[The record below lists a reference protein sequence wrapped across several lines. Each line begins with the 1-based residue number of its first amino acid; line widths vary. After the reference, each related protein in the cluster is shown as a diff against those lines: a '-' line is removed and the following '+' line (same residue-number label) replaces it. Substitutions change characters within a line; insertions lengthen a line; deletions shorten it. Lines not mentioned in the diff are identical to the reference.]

1 MALYHIIV
9 WLCWLIVAQGTL
21 ALPGLDTGQGR
32 FVSSEKVVKSK
43 RPIRTQLHLSP
54 GSFVLNQTLA
64 SSTIVSRS
72 IHIEAKAS
80 TCTQSSFTTTVT
92 VTASSSPI
100 ETAELSQLHT
110 SSVSESRFD
119 IPHDPLNLSQVPA
132 TETTVRFNTRIAAEP
147 ETTMVSKNI
156 FAEPIDVKLPPYQI
170 STRDDHPVP
179 RKGISEN
186 APLQTNK
193 FYSNFFLGDQRCP
206 TFTFPYSLAWA
217 GGKGVTA
224 SWGMACSHTEA
235 SQRVFGKEK
244 FNGASS
250 FYLNPVGIH
259 SLVLSAKELGKET
272 TLSIDSMTAFS
283 ARVHLSIDDESP
295 PAISF
300 PLVQGM
306 AYITAQYSGVT
317 PVIQTG
323 VYFKTM
329 TRVTRNL
336 KSDLTKFTFNL
347 EDGSTWLVYAWRTKG
362 DPLELRVVNNGVAE
376 SKKPFYG
383 IIQVCKCPKNQ
394 DSEDILD
401 DGAGIYP
408 VTLEL
413 TGTARG
419 YEGSY
424 SFNFEIDG
432 HQTGSLYMYALPH
445 HIDSFD
451 RETERRIQEE
461 TQLQSTTKGLA
472 TLVEGNRWT
481 MVEPAMPVDMS
492 FAPWDPE
499 RGSVEE
505 LSDYAKSIIRAAAA
519 KEVAQNMIAQS
530 NLDSMYFSGKASM
543 PLFRP
548 FSFLSL

>member
-1 MALYHIIV
+1 
-9 WLCWLIVAQGTL
+9 
-21 ALPGLDTGQGR
+21 
-32 FVSSEKVVKSK
+32 
-43 RPIRTQLHLSP
+43 
-54 GSFVLNQTLA
+54 
-64 SSTIVSRS
+64 
-72 IHIEAKAS
+72 
-80 TCTQSSFTTTVT
+80 
-92 VTASSSPI
+92 
-100 ETAELSQLHT
+100 
-110 SSVSESRFD
+110 
-119 IPHDPLNLSQVPA
+119 
-132 TETTVRFNTRIAAEP
+132 
-147 ETTMVSKNI
+147 
-156 FAEPIDVKLPPYQI
+156 
-170 STRDDHPVP
+170 
-179 RKGISEN
+179 
-186 APLQTNK
+186 
-193 FYSNFFLGDQRCP
+193 
-206 TFTFPYSLAWA
+206 
-217 GGKGVTA
+217 
-224 SWGMACSHTEA
+224 MACSHTEA

-259 SLVLSAKELGKET
+259 SLVISAKELGKET

-283 ARVHLSIDDESP
+283 ARVHLSRDDESS

-336 KSDLTKFTFNL
+336 KSDLAKFTFNL

-362 DPLELRVVNNGVAE
+362 DPLELKVVNNGLAE

-394 DSEDILD
+394 ESEDLLD

-445 HIDSFD
+445 HVESFD

-461 TQLQSTTKGLA
+461 AQLQSTTKGLA
-472 TLVEGNRWT
+472 TLVKGNRWT
-481 MVEPAMPVDMS
+481 MIESAMPIDMS
-492 FAPWDPE
+492 FAPWDPKK
-499 RGSVEE
+499 GSVKK
-505 LSDYAKSIIRAAAA
+505 LSDHAKSIIRAAAA

-530 NLDSMYFSGKASM
+530 NLDSMYFSGKVVDFSSCFICDVGF
-543 PLFRP
+543 PLTNYLG
-548 FSFLSL
+548 LSQVCNNSIRGQKHAGRQGSGAHRLRAAQSGICHFCGQRAKVSSCSRE